1 MRREWEPKSEWGEP
15 VGGWPQDDEGY
26 WQALLEQGEVAARPN
41 PAARPADRPAP
52 AAAVTEPNGPAPA
65 ASDEWQRL
73 QEAMEQGEALRL
85 PVVGYNRG
93 GLLVRYG
100 SLEGF
105 VPASHLVDLPRQLS
119 PAQRRE
125 ELERRKGQ
133 EMDLYVIELD
143 PAQNRLVL
151 SQRGPR
157 SPRRAEE
164 VLHSIQPGSILKG
177 QVTNV
182 CDFGAFVD
190 LGGIEGL
197 VHISEM
203 SWGRVGHPSDLVH
216 PGQEVEVYVLS
227 VDPEHER
234 VALSMKRLHDDP
246 WATVAERYHPGQWVR
261 GVVTSAVDFGIFVKL
276 EEGLEGLIHFSELGD
291 EPVDP
296 HSLFAQGEEVMVR
309 ILHIDGPHRRL
320 GLSLRP
326 APDEDL
332 FVPGEDLFEE
342 EA

>member
-1 MRREWEPKSEWGEP
+1 MRRDWEPESEWGEP

-26 WQALLEQGEVAARPN
+26 WQALLEQGEVAAGRN
-41 PAARPADRPAP
+41 PAARPANKTAP
-52 AAAVTEPNGPAPA
+52 KAAVAELNGPAPA
-65 ASDEWQRL
+65 TGEEWQRL
-73 QEAMEQGEALRL
+73 QETMERGETLRL

-119 PAQRRE
+119 PTQRRE
-125 ELERRKGQ
+125 EMERRRGQ

-143 PAQNRLVL
+143 PSQNRLVL

-157 SPRRAEE
+157 SPRRMEE
-164 VLHSIQPGSILKG
+164 VFSNIQPGSIIRG

-203 SWGRVGHPSDLVH
+203 SWGRVHHPRDLVQ

-227 VDPEHER
+227 VDPEQER

-246 WATVAERYHPGQWVR
+246 WATVEERYHPGQWVR

-291 EPVDP
+291 EAVDP
-296 HSLFAQGEEVMVR
+296 RSLFAPGEEVTVR

-326 APDEDL
+326 ASDDNLFAPED
-332 FVPGEDLFEE
+332 DLFEE
-342 EA
+342 GA